1 MSDFDESILSNDE
14 ELTFSREQI
23 EYLRDE
29 FERQKRWINLLSTRE
44 KSALEE
50 LERTQNSISYRFGR
64 LITWAPRKIQK
75 ILQNRQRSKIVYFID
90 ENEEEVNKDL
100 FPIFPFDYS
109 RIFAIR

>member
-1 MSDFDESILSNDE
+1 MSDFDKSILSNDE

-44 KSALEE
+44 KLALEE

-64 LITWAPRKIQK
+64 VVTWFPRIVQK
-75 ILQNRQRSKIVYFID
+75 MIKNRQKSKIVYFVMKKKKNQKKIY
-90 ENEEEVNKDL
+90 
-100 FPIFPFDYS
+100 FPHHC
-109 RIFAIR
+109 

>member
-44 KSALEE
+44 KLALEE
-50 LERTQNSISYRFGR
+50 LERTQKSISYRFGR
-64 LITWAPRKIQK
+64 FVTLV
-75 ILQNRQRSKIVYFID
+75 SKKNSKNDSKPAKVKNCVFC
-90 ENEEEVNKDL
+90 
-100 FPIFPFDYS
+100 
-109 RIFAIR
+109 